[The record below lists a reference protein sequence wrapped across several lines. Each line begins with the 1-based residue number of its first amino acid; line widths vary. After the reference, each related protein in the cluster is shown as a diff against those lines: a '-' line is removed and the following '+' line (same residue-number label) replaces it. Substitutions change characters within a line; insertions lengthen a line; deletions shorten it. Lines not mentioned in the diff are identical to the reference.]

1 MLISENMQTNIN
13 EHVNKE
19 QYSAHLY
26 LAMAAAFER
35 MGLKVFAQYY
45 YKQVDEETMHAMKMF
60 KYLVDV
66 GATVELKGIDA
77 PPTKYDSVKAIVDA
91 TLEHEIKVTRMI
103 NDLVALAE
111 KEKDYTTRSFLQW
124 YVDEQV
130 EEVSSSQELVDLVK
144 ITPPHGVLELEN
156 RIEKI
161 LAARGAQSASER

>member
-1 MLISENMQTNIN
+1 
-13 EHVNKE
+13 
-19 QYSAHLY
+19 
-26 LAMAAAFER
+26 
-35 MGLKVFAQYY
+35 
-45 YKQVDEETMHAMKMF
+45 MKLF

-66 GATVELKGIDA
+66 GARVELVGIDA
-77 PPTKYDSVKAIVDA
+77 PPTKYDSTKEIVDA
-91 TLEHEIKVTRMI
+91 TLEHEIKVTRAI

-144 ITPPHGVLELEN
+144 ITPPQGMLELGN

-161 LAARGAQSASER
+161 LAARSAESGSG